1 MATCIH
7 QFDHRNPAN
16 ESCASSV
23 KAIKEFLTY
32 LIYSALWRIIRLLP
46 ERTAYKFFERIA
58 ERAYR
63 KNGKRIARLRENYRQ
78 VLPLLENDELEA
90 LVRSGVSSAMR
101 YWCDTFRISDWSQE
115 RVAAT
120 VTTENNELFLDSVKS
135 GKGVIIALPHAGN
148 WDHAGLYYCSQ
159 GIKVHTVAEHLRPER
174 LFRRFLA
181 HRERMGMKVLDL
193 EEKVTD
199 QLINFLQEGKLVAL
213 VADRDLS
220 RSGVDVEFFDANAR
234 MPAGPALLAIKTEA
248 NLITAYVSFT
258 DIGINI
264 RFSGPFL
271 VRRSQSESDEIQRLT
286 QELANQFARDIK
298 SDPSSWHM
306 QQRIF
311 VERIN
316 K

>member
-1 MATCIH
+1 M
-7 QFDHRNPAN
+7 
-16 ESCASSV
+16 
-23 KAIKEFLTY
+23 KAFQEFLTY
-32 LIYSALWRIIRLLP
+32 LIYSALWRIVRLLP

-220 RSGVDVEFFDANAR
+220 RSGVDVIGKNPPPLDLATPEGRQRAMQDVLR
-234 MPAGPALLAIKTEA
+234 ALGKGYTKDYEIM
-248 NLITAYVSFT
+248 
-258 DIGINI
+258 I
-264 RFSGPFL
+264 RQYFERL
-271 VRRSQSESDEIQRLT
+271 QRVQGGL
-286 QELANQFARDIK
+286 R
-298 SDPSSWHM
+298 
-306 QQRIF
+306 
-311 VERIN
+311 
-316 K
+316 